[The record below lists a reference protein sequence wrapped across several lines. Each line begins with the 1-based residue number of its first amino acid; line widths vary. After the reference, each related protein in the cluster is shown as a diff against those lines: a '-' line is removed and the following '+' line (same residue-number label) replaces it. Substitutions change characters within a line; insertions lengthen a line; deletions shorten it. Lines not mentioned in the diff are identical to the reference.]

1 MLLAKTIL
9 VDSDLAVSTPTAKPP
24 NLIPRQLFQLC
35 GTWNILECPIR
46 IWENIQ
52 ISNYLRTSSWR
63 PAADGWFVVACCEA
77 EEGNFPKPWPDTSTD
92 DPKQYKRLVECQTHQ
107 YKTEQRG
114 QDNSQH
120 SNPIGQWEEM
130 KGSACTYFTQHG
142 HIRYSSIYIACMSS
156 ALSGSL
162 VL

>member
-120 SNPIGQWEEM
+120 SNPIGQWERDE
-130 KGSACTYFTQHG
+130 GRCLYF
-142 HIRYSSIYIACMSS
+142 IYIACMSS
-156 ALSGSL
+156 ALSGRL